1 MQKYD
6 MEAADANSVNSIVY
20 IISAVASPLF
30 GFVIDKTGRNV
41 FWMLISVLST
51 IAAHSF
57 LAFTYVNPYAC
68 MVRRLSNDFTP
79 NDLISN

>member
-1 MQKYD
+1 MFFMQKYD
-6 MEAADANSVNSIVY
+6 FSAEDANYINSLVY
-20 IISAVASPLF
+20 VISAVASPLF

-41 FWMLISVLST
+41 FWVLISVMCT

-68 MVRRLSNDFTP
+68 MVRTIYD
-79 NDLISN
+79 